1 LNTYYQVLGVEPKAR
16 IGEIKK
22 AYRRLARKY
31 HPDLNPGDRRA
42 EERFKQVSE
51 AYDVLSDPDKRRTYD
66 AQLRVGAAGAGPFR
80 TPGAGPEPPFD
91 FGDPGGGFRGFSA
104 FVSEVFGERE
114 PYAGEDGR
122 PRRGEDVTHPVNISF
137 FEALRGLVAPI
148 EIDAETACPR
158 CAGRGTVPSRT
169 RTPCGDCGGSGRI
182 TQVSGLLRFAST
194 CRRCRGE
201 GTIGVEGC
209 GHCRGSG
216 VLRRR
221 ETIRVQVPAG
231 VDNGAR
237 VRVPG
242 KGRAGRAGGPP
253 GDLYLTTRVEP
264 HPVFTRIGDNI
275 HCTVPITVSEA
286 ALGARLEVPTIDGK
300 ATIRIPAGTES
311 GQKLRLRGKGAPSLR
326 GTGRGDQY
334 VEVRVVTPKATDERT
349 RRLLRELGA
358 LDPGEALRRGS
369 PL

>member
-1 LNTYYQVLGVEPKAR
+1 
-16 IGEIKK
+16 
-22 AYRRLARKY
+22 
-31 HPDLNPGDRRA
+31 
-42 EERFKQVSE
+42 
-51 AYDVLSDPDKRRTYD
+51 
-66 AQLRVGAAGAGPFR
+66 
-80 TPGAGPEPPFD
+80 
-91 FGDPGGGFRGFSA
+91 
-104 FVSEVFGERE
+104 
-114 PYAGEDGR
+114 
-122 PRRGEDVTHPVNISF
+122 
-137 FEALRGLVAPI
+137 
-148 EIDAETACPR
+148 
-158 CAGRGTVPSRT
+158 
-169 RTPCGDCGGSGRI
+169 
-182 TQVSGLLRFAST
+182 
-194 CRRCRGE
+194 
-201 GTIGVEGC
+201 
-209 GHCRGSG
+209 

-264 HPVFTRIGDNI
+264 HPVFTRIGDTI